1 MFHRFFRGSRRSFPV
16 HRETAIHLDDKEF
29 TDNLD
34 ENLKNLKEALGD
46 PADLIWRRLESGK
59 KTVAVLLHFETLV
72 DRDLLGRQVIEPLNR
87 WLQERK
93 GPFDDEE
100 FREALTI
107 PKVLAITHLHQAVE
121 RLLAG
126 DALLLAAG
134 AKTVLALPLLGVPR
148 RQVEELA
155 ESEDLN
161 DVLDFIGRMP
171 LTPTDVHVLVAKS
184 DPEKLLAMA
193 NKDNYV
199 PGNYIHFYFRSPAI
213 RSLAISM
220 QLWRVHSLLDR
231 KTGDP
236 FLPMIEEYQQ
246 MYRIAGTA
254 LFSRNR
260 MVGELT
266 KEETEV
272 LALLRGTDVGYLH
285 FGDVQQE
292 TFGFSQIRSKTK
304 IRPHFSPDDRSL
316 AFDLDVEVIGVLVE
330 SLPHKEIRWEE
341 KQEIERKAEELIKEK
356 SEKLIAK
363 LQGLLTDPIGFGRKF
378 RIAYPREWKT
388 LDWEEVYPAAKITVN
403 PSFTITQ
410 TGLFK

>member
-1 MFHRFFRGSRRSFPV
+1 MNSKMFHKARIIF
-16 HRETAIHLDDKEF
+16 I
-29 TDNLD
+29 
-34 ENLKNLKEALGD
+34 
-46 PADLIWRRLESGK
+46 
-59 KTVAVLLHFETLV
+59 
-72 DRDLLGRQVIEPLNR
+72 LLGILVLSGCWDVEEIHRRALADTVF
-87 WLQERK
+87 
-93 GPFDDEE
+93 FDIGRNKRFKVGIVLGIPGAEMSPIADTTQLFEKRHYE
-100 FREALTI
+100 ITGEGNSLVEAWSEVQAAI
-107 PKVLAITHLHQAVE
+107 VRDVFFGQIRAVVLS
-121 RLLAG
+121 
-126 DALLLAAG
+126 
-134 AKTVLALPLLGVPR
+134 K
-148 RQVEELA
+148 ELA

-213 RSLAISM
+213 RSLAIPM

>member
-1 MFHRFFRGSRRSFPV
+1 MFHKARIIF
-16 HRETAIHLDDKEF
+16 I
-29 TDNLD
+29 
-34 ENLKNLKEALGD
+34 
-46 PADLIWRRLESGK
+46 
-59 KTVAVLLHFETLV
+59 
-72 DRDLLGRQVIEPLNR
+72 LLGILVLSGCWDVEEIHRRALADTVF
-87 WLQERK
+87 
-93 GPFDDEE
+93 FDIGRNKRFKVGIVLGIPGAEMSPIADTTQLFEKRHYE
-100 FREALTI
+100 ITGEGNSLVEAWSEVQAAI
-107 PKVLAITHLHQAVE
+107 VRDVFFGQIRAVVLS
-121 RLLAG
+121 
-126 DALLLAAG
+126 
-134 AKTVLALPLLGVPR
+134 K
-148 RQVEELA
+148 ELA

-213 RSLAISM
+213 RSLAIPM